1 VRKTFAASQKNMEL
15 SDRTEKIRYNGMY
28 FTPLPFAKK
37 ALEYIERTLG
47 KNWWKD
53 GEYRLWDM
61 AAGTGNLEY
70 YLPQEVLKYCYLST
84 YYKEDVEHLQRLFSD
99 GEIFQYDY
107 LNDDADY
114 VFANNGEQKL
124 ELKWKMPE
132 KLRNDLTN
140 PKLKWIILINPPFAT
155 ASAGLAQGSNK
166 ENVAVTKV
174 RQRMNL
180 DDLGETS
187 RELFSQFIYRIKYEF
202 EHQTAYLGL
211 FAKVKYINSNN
222 DEKLRKKVFQFL
234 FENGFIFSSVNFHG
248 TSRSNQFPVSFA
260 LWKLSEHKQLERQ
273 KIQLDVFNEHA
284 EKISVKKIVAKNKEK
299 HLSRWIIRPP
309 ATIKFPPFSSAITI
323 GCNNIDRRD
332 RIAEGFLASLRVVG
346 NDFLNQ
352 NLVYFLSAPAVSAG
366 ALSVTQENFEQ
377 AMVVHAARRLPKAT
391 WLNDRDQF
399 MQPNQEL
406 SEEFITDCT
415 VWNLFCNSN
424 QTAALRNVKYEQ
436 ETYQIRNH
444 FFPLKTD
451 EVKKWDITDNN
462 IKTTLFSAEDA
473 FVAKWL
479 SKRKLSPEAQNV
491 WNQAKKVYRFYF
503 ANLNSLQIS
512 KFKIETYDAGWLQIR
527 KSLQD
532 AGLGEKELTKLKESH
547 NELRE
552 KLLPKLKEYGII
564 E

>member
-1 VRKTFAASQKNMEL
+1 MKENKTKKQRR
-15 SDRTEKIRYNGMY
+15 DGMF

-47 KNWWKD
+47 KNWWKS

-70 YLPQEVLKYCYLST
+70 YLPQDALKYCYLST

-99 GEIFQYDY
+99 CEVFQYDY
-107 LNDDADY
+107 LNDDVENLFIAKRSLA
-114 VFANNGEQKL
+114 VKNGDAYDLTWKL
-124 ELKWKMPE
+124 PR
-132 KLRNDLTN
+132 KLRTDLKN
-140 PKLKWIILINPPFAT
+140 PKIKWIILINPPFAT
-155 ASAGLAQGSNK
+155 ASAGVTQGSNK

-174 RQRMNL
+174 RQRMNI
-180 DDLGETS
+180 DDLGEVS

-202 EHQTAYLGL
+202 EHKTAYLGL

-260 LWKLSEHKQLERQ
+260 LWKLSEQKQLEHQ
-273 KIQLDVFNEHA
+273 KLKLDIFDERV
-284 EKISVKKIVAKNKEK
+284 EKIGIKRIVTKNKKK
-299 HLSRWIIRPP
+299 HLNQWIIRPP

-323 GCNNIDRRD
+323 GCDNVDRRD
-332 RIAEGFLASLRVVG
+332 RIAEGFLASLMSVA
-346 NDFLNQ
+346 NDMQHQ
-352 NLVYFLSAPAVSAG
+352 NLTCFLSGPYVSAG
-366 ALSVTQENFEQ
+366 ALSVTPENFEQ

-406 SEEFITDCT
+406 PQEFVMDCA

-424 QTAALRNVKYEQ
+424 QTAALHNVKYERK
-436 ETYQIRNH
+436 TYQVHNH

-451 EVKKWDITDNN
+451 EVKKWNVMDNDI
-462 IKTTLFSAEDA
+462 KATLFSAEDT
-473 FVAKWL
+473 FVAKLL
-479 SKRKLSPEAQNV
+479 SKQKLSSEARNV
-491 WNQAKKVYRFYF
+491 WNQGKKVYRFYF
-503 ANLNSLQIS
+503 ANLNNLRTP
-512 KFKIETYDAGWLQIR
+512 KFKIETYDAGWWQIR
-527 KSLQD
+527 NALQD

-552 KLLPKLKEYGII
+552 KLLPQLKEYGII